1 MTNVTV
7 VLYCLI
13 ITQVASD
20 NVQEST
26 AGIHLIQK
34 KTRGQN
40 TVSSCIN
47 LRNIYHAY
55 NVFFLVV
62 FFCKAS
68 YTIHLIGYFCFIQT
82 LTSSYCVYL
91 INQNGGY
98 LSACWNK
105 LNFKHD
111 IFQSSCCTKCYT
123 CWPLMDSAS
132 RFIFQFY
139 FGFNNCQTTCTPFRL
154 KQDSPDT

>member
-1 MTNVTV
+1 MTNVKV

-13 ITQVASD
+13 ITQVAWD

-26 AGIHLIQK
+26 VGIHLIQK
-34 KTRGQN
+34 KTRGHVLIKG
-40 TVSSCIN
+40 TFTTH
-47 LRNIYHAY
+47 LMF
-55 NVFFLVV
+55 FFLVV
-62 FFCKAS
+62 FFFCKAS
-68 YTIHLIGYFCFIQT
+68 YTKHLIGCFCFIQT

-105 LNFKHD
+105 LNFKRD

-123 CWPLMDSAS
+123 YWPLMYSTS

-139 FGFNNCQTTCTPFRL
+139 SRVNNCQNTCTPFRL
-154 KQDSPDT
+154 KQDSPDI